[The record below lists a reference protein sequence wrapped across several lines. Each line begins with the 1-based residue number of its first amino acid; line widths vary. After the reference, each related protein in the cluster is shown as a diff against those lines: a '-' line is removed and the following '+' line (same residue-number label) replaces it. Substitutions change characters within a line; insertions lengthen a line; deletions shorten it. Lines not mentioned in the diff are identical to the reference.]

1 MGCEPILLAAF
12 VVFAIIA
19 SVWIIRAELRASYYY
34 EQSRQYFD
42 TLQNM

>member
-1 MGCEPILLAAF
+1 MVCEPVLLAVF

-19 SVWIIRAELRASYYY
+19 SVWIVRAELKAHHYR
-34 EQSRQYFD
+34 EQSQDYFE